1 MITYVKTMNKR
12 QALKGLLED
21 EEAQEQSMT
30 HAQVPSQP
38 PPLSP
43 QFTTGQVGESSKQYS
58 RETSDQG
65 EFDWYEE

>member
-1 MITYVKTMNKR
+1 MNKR

-38 PPLSP
+38 RQISS
-43 QFTTGQVGESSKQYS
+43 QFTTGQVGESSKNHFD
-58 RETSDQG
+58 ETSDQD